1 MSCFRL
7 FSLTSNQNSWLG
19 QRGHPGS
26 SIPLVLRIPTLTV
39 LLDMGSR
46 MAFKILTKS
55 TPVGH
60 GGTCPGLRR
69 FRQEDGKFKGNTT
82 KQHT

>member
-1 MSCFRL
+1 MFQAL
-7 FSLTSNQNSWLG
+7 FPDIKPKQLDRSE
-19 QRGHPGS
+19 GHPGS

-46 MAFKILTKS
+46 VAFKILPKS
-55 TPVGH
+55 TPIGH

-69 FRQEDGKFKGNTT
+69 LRQEDGKFKGHIT
-82 KQHT
+82 KQHA

>member
-1 MSCFRL
+1 MSCFRH
-7 FSLTSNQNSWLG
+7 FSLASNQSSWIG

-39 LLDMGSR
+39 LLDMDSR
-46 MAFKILTKS
+46 VAFKILPKS
-55 TPVGH
+55 TLIGH

-69 FRQEDGKFKGNTT
+69 LRQEDEKFKGHTT
-82 KQHT
+82 KQHA